1 MRCAF
6 STTVPRQTMARTTCT
21 TGPRRVVRDWST
33 ETGVDKC
40 AARIRSALAWT
51 ITLAA
56 PTRLKPGA
64 SSATRPGGRSETNS
78 ASFETS
84 GTFTGPPD
92 RLQAHHPRRHP
103 RLHPR
108 HLPRRQAH
116 RHPRRHRKARCRRR
130 PRPPRP
136 HRPRLQR
143 PRPHR
148 RRARPG
154 RREGCTRAAPTLLR
168 VRVRVGAGVG
178 AWAWAWAWARLG
190 RRVRLGLGW
199 LKNERTNHG

>member
-6 STTVPRQTMARTTCT
+6 STTAPRRAMARTTCT

-84 GTFTGPPD
+84 GTFTAPPD

-103 RLHPR
+103 RLHPLHR
-108 HLPRRQAH
+108 PHHHHPAH
-116 RHPRRHRKARCRRR
+116 RHPALRRRAHRR
-130 PRPPRP
+130 PRPR
-136 HRPRLQR
+136 
-143 PRPHR
+143 RPHR
-148 RRARPG
+148 RP
-154 RREGCTRAAPTLLR
+154 
-168 VRVRVGAGVG
+168 
-178 AWAWAWAWARLG
+178 ARLRHRLRL
-190 RRVRLGLGW
+190 RRHRPRCHRHRPWCLAKLGLRSRAP
-199 LKNERTNHG
+199 KS